1 MAQKTRQNFLH
12 GAIVL
17 VVGTIIVKMISAIY
31 KIPITNLLGGTGF
44 GYFNTAYNLFNPIY
58 ALAVA
63 GLPIAVARMVSEN
76 MAQRRYRD
84 IRRIMGVATTLF
96 FVTGTLGT
104 AIMLFGSKLFVKIV
118 GNQEAFISVIVLAPA
133 VFFCCIMS
141 AYRGYY
147 EGVRNMYPTAISQII
162 EAIAKL
168 IFGVAF
174 AYVAIKIGLNEFSAS
189 GTVYGKAVASLD
201 EAKIEVL
208 PYASAGAIG
217 GVTISTVA
225 GAVYLWIRHRIK
237 GDGITKEELEASP
250 KPHSTKYIRKHLIKI
265 AIPVCLAA
273 IIVNLTSLIDLV
285 TLMNRM
291 ATALEKDAAEFLG
304 MYQGLIPSGMEMS
317 DIPNYLYGSY
327 NTALTV
333 FTLVP
338 AITTTFGVSAL
349 PNVAS
354 AWALK
359 NTSEIKKNIE
369 SVLRITALLA
379 IPAGLALFAISGPV
393 LSLLFASKPNEVA
406 IATPMLRVLGI
417 AVIFVSMATPI
428 NSILQAIGQEKAPVR
443 FMLIGGMLKLI
454 INFIFVAVPSINI
467 QSAPYGTLVCYGFIV
482 IASIMCLV
490 KSTSVQLDYMSV
502 FVKPTVA
509 GGMCALSAW
518 VSYGLASKVLPSSI
532 STVLCIGIG
541 VVIYATVILL
551 IRGIAKDD
559 VVMLPKGEKIAKILE
574 KRGLIG

>member
-1 MAQKTRQNFLH
+1 M
-12 GAIVL
+12 L
-17 VVGTIIVKMISAIY
+17 VVGTIIVKIIGAIY

-63 GLPIAVARMVSEN
+63 GLPIAVARMVSES
-76 MAQRRYRD
+76 MAQKRYRD
-84 IRRIMGVATTLF
+84 IRRIMGVATMLF
-96 FVTGTLGT
+96 LATGTAGT
-104 AIMLFGSKLFVKIV
+104 ALMIFGSKLFVNLV
-118 GNQEAFISVIVLAPA
+118 GNADAFISVLTLAPA

-168 IFGVAF
+168 IFGVSLS
-174 AYVAIKIGLNEFSAS
+174 YIMIKIGLNEYNTSS
-189 GTVYGKAVASLD
+189 TVFGKAVASLD
-201 EAKIEVL
+201 EAKMAVL

-217 GVTISTVA
+217 GVTISTAA
-225 GAVYLWIRHRIK
+225 GAIYLWIRHRIK
-237 GDGITKEELEASP
+237 GDGISKEELMSSP
-250 KPHSTKYIRKHLIKI
+250 KPHSTAYIRKNLIKI

-291 ATALEKDAAEFLG
+291 QTALETDAAAFLG
-304 MYQGLIPSGMEMS
+304 MYRGLIPSSMEQS

-327 NTALTV
+327 NAALTV
-333 FTLVP
+333 FNLVP
-338 AITTTFGVSAL
+338 AITTTFGISAL

-354 AWALK
+354 AWSVRNIK
-359 NTSEIKKNIE
+359 ETKKNIE

-379 IPAGLALFAISGPV
+379 IPAGLALFAISGPI
-393 LSLLFASKPNEVA
+393 LSLLFASKPDEVA

-417 AVIFVSMATPI
+417 AVIFVSMTTPI

-443 FMLIGGMLKLI
+443 FMLIGGSLKLI
-454 INFIFVAVPSINI
+454 INFIFVAIPSVNI
-467 QSAPYGTLVCYGFIV
+467 QSAPYGTVACYGFIV
-482 IASIMCLV
+482 VASLITLV
-490 KSTSVQLDYMSV
+490 KSAQIELDYMSI
-502 FVKPTVA
+502 FVKPIAA
-509 GGMCALSAW
+509 GSICALSAW
-518 VSYGLASKVLPSSI
+518 ASYGLMSKVIPSKI
-532 STVLCIGIG
+532 STVICIGIG
-541 VVIYATVILL
+541 ALVYAIVIL
-551 IRGIAKDD
+551 IIKGIAKDD
-559 VVMLPKGEKIAKILE
+559 VTMLPKGEKIAKILE